1 MRINLGEDEQ
11 PEIGLIALI
20 DCIFFLLM
28 FFMVATSFK
37 QQTEIQGQSELA
49 VVLPE
54 ASASLEE
61 NVLAPKVIAIGIDK
75 KGDLF
80 LDGKPISI
88 KKLQDQLRKLQDQ
101 SGEGGEKNKQ
111 TLVEINGDEAA
122 AYKYIISVIDI
133 CQFEGLTNIA
143 LHTRNK

>member
-1 MRINLGEDEQ
+1 MRINLGEEEQ

-37 QQTEIQGQSELA
+37 QQAEIQQQSQLS

-54 ASASLEE
+54 ASASLD
-61 NVLAPKVIAIGIDK
+61 VSSSATSVISIGIDK
-75 KGDLF
+75 RGNYF
-80 LDGKPISI
+80 WGNEQVSI
-88 KKLQDQLRKLQDQ
+88 KKLQDKLKE
-101 SGEGGEKNKQ
+101 SGEKNKQ
-111 TLVEINGDEAA
+111 TLIEISGDEVTP
-122 AYKYIISVIDI
+122 YKDIVSVIDV

>member
-37 QQTEIQGQSELA
+37 QQSEIQGQSELA

-54 ASASLEE
+54 ASASLEGSASVP
-61 NVLAPKVIAIGIDK
+61 NVIAIGIDK

-88 KKLQDQLRKLQDQ
+88 KKLQDQLRAN
-101 SGEGGEKNKQ
+101 SENNKQ

-122 AYKYIISVIDI
+122 AYKYIVSVIDI

>member
-28 FFMVATSFK
+28 FFMIATSFK
-37 QQTEIQGQSELA
+37 QQSEIHQQSQLS
-49 VVLPE
+49 VILPE
-54 ASASLEE
+54 ASASLGSSSS
-61 NVLAPKVIAIGIDK
+61 AAKVIAIGIDK
-75 KGDLF
+75 KGNLF
-80 LDGKPISI
+80 LNGESVSI
-88 KKLQDQLRKLQDQ
+88 KKLQDKLKE
-101 SGEGGEKNKQ
+101 SGEENKQ
-111 TLVEINGDEAA
+111 TLIEINGDEAA
-122 AYKYIISVIDI
+122 SYKDIIGVIDI

>member
-1 MRINLGEDEQ
+1 MRINLGEEEQ

-37 QQTEIQGQSELA
+37 QQAEIQQQSQLS

-54 ASASLEE
+54 ASASLD
-61 NVLAPKVIAIGIDK
+61 VSSSAVSVISIGIDK
-75 KGDLF
+75 KGNYF
-80 LDGKPISI
+80 WGNEQVSI
-88 KKLQDQLRKLQDQ
+88 KKLQDKLKE
-101 SGEGGEKNKQ
+101 SGEKNKQ
-111 TLVEINGDEAA
+111 TLIEISGDEATP
-122 AYKYIISVIDI
+122 YKDIVSVIDV

>member
-37 QQTEIQGQSELA
+37 QQSEIQQQSQLS

-54 ASASLEE
+54 ASAGLSGGSSATQ
-61 NVLAPKVIAIGIDK
+61 VFAIAIDK
-75 KGDLF
+75 KGNLF
-80 LDGKPISI
+80 WDGESISI
-88 KKLQDQLRKLQDQ
+88 KKLQDKLK
-101 SGEGGEKNKQ
+101 EYGEKNEQ
-111 TLVEINGDEAA
+111 TLIEINGDEAA
-122 AYKYIISVIDI
+122 SYKDIVSVIDN

>member
-37 QQTEIQGQSELA
+37 QQSEIQQQSQLS

-54 ASASLEE
+54 ASASLSG
-61 NVLAPKVIAIGIDK
+61 NSSATQVIAIGIDK
-75 KGDLF
+75 KGNLF
-80 LDGKPISI
+80 WDGESISI
-88 KKLQDQLRKLQDQ
+88 KKLQDRLK
-101 SGEGGEKNKQ
+101 EYGEKNKQ
-111 TLVEINGDEAA
+111 TLIEINGDEAA
-122 AYKYIISVIDI
+122 SYKDIVSVIDI